1 MEVASTQVHVRPD
14 GKKLIDVTLR
24 RQGMV
29 PEQAALVVPQFDDDD
44 DSSSSDDGPAI
55 EFLFASNKQ
64 NTSGTSNNNEENNH
78 DECADGRSHSQQQQ
92 KPFSGEIQWDRVQE
106 LQELTNANATLTAE
120 ARDLRQQVK
129 ALQIQLEAQAPVP
142 GLDVDAV
149 QDILLEKDSLDHDI
163 RDVKIVHQAKTLRT
177 LKRSLQREKQLV
189 ADGSRQCKELE
200 RANKQFEEEV
210 DTLKMKL
217 QRFQARA
224 AAEKVDKKGA
234 ERQPQGL
241 ESPTESPSDT
251 SSEGGSWKKLCDE
264 LKSKNIALQQE
275 LKKTQRALVRE
286 VGEDVPLEDIVGNTD
301 TATSGASRRGRA
313 QQIIMLKTKVKQL
326 QTRLATLRP
335 GTSSTDTHDNGH
347 VLDVDQRA
355 QQDLSGLQ
363 MHRQKRLDQ
372 LTSQRDELQERL
384 HRLTRKYDALKARA
398 QILDRE
404 KNETRDKFQ
413 VFVDKSRT
421 DDALVDALQRQ
432 LETWKT
438 KLHEGRRAR
447 TADAPKAAGTSQE
460 ERVELERLRR
470 IVAEHKSRAGDRS
483 NGAMPQPSEIS
494 QYRAIAVEKERLT
507 EVVRSLKAQ
516 LESKEK
522 QIRSLQES
530 HSSSDLALQLPVQ
543 APPPSPSLPPIE
555 DDAALRI
562 PRRPSRIPLPSGKS
576 GSGSVSGP
584 PPPSAVRMEQQQ
596 QQLKHEMDALR
607 KTFRDAIRE
616 KDDHIAELEQQQLSM
631 TQSGSTTSDADVNA
645 MSQELRELQEEN
657 DFLRQE
663 FDKLKTRYEAL
674 TTKPPATVSRKKS
687 RSKDK

>member
-177 LKRSLQREKQLV
+177 LKRSLQREKQLA

-224 AAEKVDKKGA
+224 AAE
-234 ERQPQGL
+234 
-241 ESPTESPSDT
+241 
-251 SSEGGSWKKLCDE
+251 KKLCDE

-363 MHRQKRLDQ
+363 MHRQKLLDQ

-438 KLHEGRRAR
+438 KLHEARRAR

-483 NGAMPQPSEIS
+483 NTAMPQPSEIS
-494 QYRAIAVEKERLT
+494 QWR
-507 EVVRSLKAQ
+507 RS
-516 LESKEK
+516 
-522 QIRSLQES
+522 
-530 HSSSDLALQLPVQ
+530 V
-543 APPPSPSLPPIE
+543 
-555 DDAALRI
+555 
-562 PRRPSRIPLPSGKS
+562 
-576 GSGSVSGP
+576 
-584 PPPSAVRMEQQQ
+584 
-596 QQLKHEMDALR
+596 
-607 KTFRDAIRE
+607 
-616 KDDHIAELEQQQLSM
+616 
-631 TQSGSTTSDADVNA
+631 
-645 MSQELRELQEEN
+645 
-657 DFLRQE
+657 
-663 FDKLKTRYEAL
+663 
-674 TTKPPATVSRKKS
+674 
-687 RSKDK
+687 